1 VFFVSFFLIN
11 NKINSQT
18 PDFKF
23 HLAFE
28 DATGAKDTIWVIW
41 DSLATNGYDPIFNE
55 TPQSLPTN
63 NFRVYMYYNA
73 TDSGKVKALGYNYN
87 GVNFHIH
94 AKDYVYPITMT
105 WDTSIMYNNNLPFQI
120 REAILDNEWFFLNN
134 NWPPYHAYNMLTS
147 DSIELPTFTWGS
159 QDHFPIYF
167 YMGYTIFTG
176 NKEIENTESK
186 ITVFPN
192 PTNDKLEIVLENSTV
207 NLVQFKIV
215 DINGKVVKQL
225 SHFLD
230 KTIIDVCDFQKGVYF
245 IEIISNKRMKIV
257 EKFVVNH

>member
-1 VFFVSFFLIN
+1 MSNKKHYLFYVFFVSFFLIN

-134 NWPPYHAYNMLTS
+134 NWPPYHAYNMLRDNVYPYMEAHMELSKKTTILFPEPLHRRLRQMAKQNKTS
-147 DSIELPTFTWGS
+147 LGKLVRNACEKQYGLVSRSEAREALGKLAALSLPVENMPELKS
-159 QDHFPIYF
+159 QL
-167 YMGYTIFTG
+167 
-176 NKEIENTESK
+176 
-186 ITVFPN
+186 N
-192 PTNDKLEIVLENSTV
+192 PTP
-207 NLVQFKIV
+207 
-215 DINGKVVKQL
+215 GKPKP
-225 SHFLD
+225 
-230 KTIIDVCDFQKGVYF
+230 
-245 IEIISNKRMKIV
+245 
-257 EKFVVNH
+257 